1 MKTHGISEGIK
12 EEIAKAIVRESQ
24 SEYSRSYQGESF
36 VVDTDGDREF
46 DAVMFREAS
55 AQWNPWHDSATAL
68 AVAALFEHCEGDVDF
83 SLDADPDLPADEDE
97 AEAQAVSLALE
108 YMPDYYP
115 PFDVNE
121 DDDDIEEIDPFAQ
134 WPEEIF

>member
-24 SEYSRSYQGESF
+24 PGYSRSYQGESF

-46 DAVMFREAS
+46 DAVMFREGS
-55 AQWNPWHDSATAL
+55 AQWNPWTDSATAL
-68 AVAALFEHCEGDVDF
+68 AVALLFEHCDGQVDF
-83 SLDADPDLPADEDE
+83 SPISEDGEDMTE
-97 AEAQAVSLALE
+97 AAEMLALE
-108 YMPDYYP
+108 YMPEYYP

-121 DDDDIEEIDPFAQ
+121 DDDDIEEVDPFAQ
-134 WPEEIF
+134 WPEGTF